1 MGAQPMDEHAMDT
14 QSMDTVTICIPR
26 DGDFRTVA
34 GLVVGGVA
42 ARHDVTLDALDDI
55 QLALDSLLDQLE
67 TDDGEVTIKLRIADD
82 AIDLAVGPVDDA
94 TVSQLEQEPGEDLGL
109 RRLLDTTVDEVSVTT
124 EGGERWVEL
133 HKDYALAGAEG

>member
-1 MGAQPMDEHAMDT
+1 MDTEPMDT
-14 QSMDTVTICIPR
+14 NSMDTVTISLPR

-55 QLALDSLLDQLE
+55 QLALDALLDRLE
-67 TDDGEVTIKLRIADD
+67 ADDGEVTIKLRIADD
-82 AIDLAVGPVDDA
+82 AIDLAVGPVDEA
-94 TVSQLEQEPGEDLGL
+94 TVAELEQEPGEDIGL
-109 RRLLDTTVDEVSVTT
+109 RRLLDTTVDEVSVTA

-133 HKDYALAGAEG
+133 HKEYALAGAGG

>member
-1 MGAQPMDEHAMDT
+1 MEAQPMDI
-14 QSMDTVTICIPR
+14 VTISLPR

-55 QLALDSLLDQLE
+55 QLALDSLLDRLE
-67 TDDGEVTIKLRIADD
+67 ADSGEVTIKLRIADD
-82 AIDLAVGPVDDA
+82 AIDLAVGPVDDE
-94 TVSQLEQEPGEDLGL
+94 TVSELEQEPGGDLGL

-124 EGGERWVEL
+124 EAGERWVGL
-133 HKDYALAGAEG
+133 HKSYALAGAEG

>member
-1 MGAQPMDEHAMDT
+1 MGAQPMDKQAMDT
-14 QSMDTVTICIPR
+14 QSMDTVTICMPR

-42 ARHDVTLDALDDI
+42 ARHDVTLDTLDDI

-67 TDDGEVTIKLRIADD
+67 TDEGEVTIKLRIADD

-94 TVSQLEQEPGEDLGL
+94 TVSQLEREPGEDLGL

-133 HKDYALAGAEG
+133 RKEYALAGAGG

>member
-1 MGAQPMDEHAMDT
+1 MDT
-14 QSMDTVTICIPR
+14 NSMDTVTISLPR

-55 QLALDSLLDQLE
+55 QLALDSLLDRLE

-82 AIDLAVGPVDDA
+82 AIDVAVGPVDDE
-94 TVSQLEQEPGEDLGL
+94 TVAELEQEPGDDLGL
-109 RRLLDTTVDEVSVTT
+109 RRLLDTTVDEVSVAT

-133 HKDYALAGAEG
+133 HKAYALAGAEG